1 MAELR
6 IEKPTLV
13 TQVEGAVFV
22 MDADGTLRRATP
34 GMQLEPGMRLLTES
48 DGRFELAD
56 PAGEAPDASQ
66 PEQGGV
72 GPAGAMNP
80 ELATLQEAIRQG
92 ADPTE
97 LFEETAAGDAA
108 AGTAGGVVGSSA
120 GGFVVVDRINDATLA
135 EAGFDTDHQGAL
147 PGEELLYSEDQDL
160 LAAITITEPQ
170 TADNIINGDEAT
182 GVIIRGVV
190 EDVEVGQTVTVT
202 LIDQEGNLLT
212 TTTVVL
218 PGFVWEA
225 NFGDVTGKLVAR
237 SVSRPIPRMRPATGP
252 ATPARPCSTPS
263 PPLPSISATRA
274 TPAPVRWTI
283 SPATPS
289 RCCRARGSP
298 APPSP

>member
-13 TQVEGAVFV
+13 TQVEGAVVV

-135 EAGFDTDHQGAL
+135 EAGFDTDHQGVL
-147 PGEELLYSEDQDL
+147 PGDELLYSEDQDL

-202 LIDQEGNLLT
+202 LIDQEGNRLT

-225 NFGDVTGKLVAR
+225 NFGDVTGKLVD
-237 SVSRPIPRMRPATGP
+237 GP
-252 ATPARPCSTPS
+252 LSIQADTQDAAGNRARPCSTPS

-283 SPATPS
+283 SPATPG